1 MRFSGMA
8 LQMIVTIGGGAWGG
22 NALDKHYQNEK
33 PIWTI
38 VLSLLG
44 IAVSL
49 YFIIRSAKKMAEE
62 DE

>member
-8 LQMIVTIGGGAWGG
+8 IQMAILIGGGAWGG
-22 NALDKHYQNEK
+22 SALDKHYQNEK
-33 PIWTI
+33 PIWAI

-44 IAVSL
+44 IAISL
-49 YFIIRSAKKMAEE
+49 YLIIRSANKMSK

>member
-1 MRFSGMA
+1 MA
-8 LQMIVTIGGGAWGG
+8 VQMGVTIGAGAWGG
-22 NALDKHYQNEK
+22 DWLDTHYQNEK

-44 IAVSL
+44 VGISL
-49 YFIIRSAKKMAEE
+49 YLLIRDAKKLSE

>member
-1 MRFSGMA
+1 MA
-8 LQMIVTIGGGAWGG
+8 LQMGVVIGGGAWGG
-22 NALDKHYQNEK
+22 HALDQHYQNEK

-44 IAVSL
+44 IAASL
-49 YFIIRSAKKMAEE
+49 YLVIRSAKKMSE